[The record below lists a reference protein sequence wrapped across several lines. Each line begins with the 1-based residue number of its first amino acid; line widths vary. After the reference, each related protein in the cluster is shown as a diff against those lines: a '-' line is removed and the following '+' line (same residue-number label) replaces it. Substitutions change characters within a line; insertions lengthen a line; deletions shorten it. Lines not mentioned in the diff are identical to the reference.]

1 MDTAQPVMAAET
13 DPNVALAD
21 AAQAFKAFDNPSSVQ
36 PRAPDGKFAKEA
48 QAEPE
53 DEEEEEAGLA
63 ESEPEDEGEADED
76 EQEAA
81 DEAQPMPPSWP
92 ADKAEIWSA
101 LPAETQA
108 FIAERDA
115 EQLRAVNAKFQE
127 SANARKEAEAAR
139 EQANANR
146 DKLASELDVLMSAI
160 NPVQPDPR
168 AFGYG
173 TGQFN
178 EAAYNVAMHEYQQEA
193 GALAQLKQQRE
204 AIAKERE
211 QEEATA
217 LQTYLDSH
225 NQEWAPKFAELVP
238 EIKDPAKAGPL
249 VNAVFQYA
257 QENGVDPSHF
267 SQENVAHIPLAHVL
281 TYWKAMKYDE
291 LVSSQGGKPKPKPA
305 SPAVRPGVS
314 SPRSAQKAARTDR
327 AKDRLARE
335 GSIEAGAAVFKQLF
349 KG

>member
-1 MDTAQPVMAAET
+1 
-13 DPNVALAD
+13 
-21 AAQAFKAFDNPSSVQ
+21 VQ

-48 QAEPE
+48 AEPE
-53 DEEEEEAGLA
+53 DEDEEEAEQA
-63 ESEPEDEGEADED
+63 ELESDDEEEADED

-101 LPAETQA
+101 LPADTQA

-127 SANARKEAEAAR
+127 SANARKEADSAR

-146 DKLASELDVLMSAI
+146 DRYASELDVLMGAL
-160 NPVQPDPR
+160 NPVEPDPR

-173 TGQFN
+173 TQQYN
-178 EAAYNVAMHEYQQEA
+178 EAAYNVAVHQYRQEA
-193 GALAQLKQQRE
+193 GALAQLKEQRD

-211 QEEATA
+211 QEETSA
-217 LQTYLDSH
+217 LQTYLETH
-225 NQEWAPKFAELVP
+225 NKEWAPKFQELAP
-238 EIKDPAKAGPL
+238 EIADPAKAGPL
-249 VNAVFQYA
+249 VDAVFRYA

-267 SQENVAHIPLAHVL
+267 SPENVSHIPLAHVM
-281 TYWKAMKYDE
+281 TYYKAMKYDE
-291 LVSSQGGKPKPKPA
+291 LVSSKGSKPKAKPA

-314 SPRSAQKAARTDR
+314 SPRSAQKAARMDKAR
-327 AKDRLARE
+327 DRLARE
-335 GSIEAGAAVFKQLF
+335 GSIDAGAAVFKNLM
-349 KG
+349 